1 MFPVSC
7 PLEKDQNQ
15 GSVIYVRDT
24 INQAWSVY
32 NFPTIFDL
40 RVTDY
45 SHTTLKKFKF
55 RKKKKK
61 SCYKSDK
68 LSMILHQGTL
78 KPVISITAVET

>member
-55 RKKKKK
+55 RKKKKNHAT
-61 SCYKSDK
+61 SQTNC
-68 LSMILHQGTL
+68 Q
-78 KPVISITAVET
+78 